1 MTPSLFVTGAG
12 GYLGRRVLA
21 LADQAHDGR
30 IVCLSRSGQ
39 PVPNASETIGG
50 DLLDGESYASALKTC
65 ETVLHLAAATGKN
78 PPAEYFRVNR
88 EGTRI
93 LLEQCRKAGVKR
105 ILHVSTIAVKFPH
118 IEHYY
123 YAQSKLQAEALVRES
138 GLEYCIVRPTMIFG
152 KGAPVLEGLSRL
164 AGAPVVPLF
173 GGGRAIVQPVF
184 VDDLA
189 KGLLSLLRASRFDG
203 QTIDSGGPDV
213 MTMKDLLV
221 EIRQTVY
228 GKPARL
234 LPIPVGPLSA
244 VLAILEKFMLPLLP
258 VTAGQ
263 LTSFTSDGTAGT
275 PHPGAGR
282 MTTVREI
289 LRMAAAR

>member
-1 MTPSLFVTGAG
+1 M
-12 GYLGRRVLA
+12 
-21 LADQAHDGR
+21 
-30 IVCLSRSGQ
+30 
-39 PVPNASETIGG
+39 
-50 DLLDGESYASALKTC
+50 
-65 ETVLHLAAATGKN
+65 
-78 PPAEYFRVNR
+78 
-88 EGTRI
+88 
-93 LLEQCRKAGVKR
+93 KR
-105 ILHVSTIAVKFPH
+105 ILHVSTIAVKFPR

-123 YAQSKLQAEALVRES
+123 YAQSKLQAEVLVRGS

-173 GGGRAIVQPVF
+173 GGGRAVVQPVF

-189 KGLLSLLRASRFDG
+189 KGLLSLLRAGQFNG
-203 QTIDSGGPDV
+203 QTIDFGGPDA
-213 MTMKDLLV
+213 MTMKELLV
-221 EIRQTVY
+221 EIRQTLY
-228 GKPARL
+228 GKPARMIP
-234 LPIPVGPLSA
+234 LPAGPFSA

-263 LTSFTSDGTAGT
+263 LTSFTSDGTASGA
-275 PHPGAGR
+275 PHPGADR